1 MDANDMGDALERI
14 LISEQQI
21 ADKLQ
26 EMATQIDRDY
36 RGREILLVGVLK
48 GATMVMADLARLI
61 HTPLEIDW
69 MAVSS
74 YGASTKSSGVVR
86 ILKDLD
92 SDLGGRDV
100 LILEDVIDSGLTLD
114 WLTRNLSSRGASSV
128 EIAALLRKPEAAK
141 VEVDVK
147 YVGFDIPNDFV
158 VGYGLDYA
166 EKYRNLPFV
175 GTLAPHVYQ

>member
-92 SDLGGRDV
+92 SDLGGTGRVD
-100 LILEDVIDSGLTLD
+100 
-114 WLTRNLSSRGASSV
+114 SRG
-128 EIAALLRKPEAAK
+128 R
-141 VEVDVK
+141 D
-147 YVGFDIPNDFV
+147 
-158 VGYGLDYA
+158 
-166 EKYRNLPFV
+166 
-175 GTLAPHVYQ
+175 

>member
-36 RGREILLVGVLK
+36 RGREIILVGVLK

-100 LILEDVIDSGLTLD
+100 LIVEDVIDSGLTLD
-114 WLTRNLSSRGASSV
+114 WLTRNLSSRGAASV

-141 VEVDVK
+141 VAVDVK